1 MITLNSLIIKIIDYR
16 GKTPLKLGMNWDPN
30 GDYKALSAKNVK
42 TGKLINIDSVNKGNK
57 EGG

>member
-1 MITLNSLIIKIIDYR
+1 
-16 GKTPLKLGMNWDPN
+16 MNWDPN

-57 EGG
+57 ELYNLWMKVEEDIDLK